1 VLLALV
7 LAAAPPLD
15 WQGLVPGV
23 EYRTFVLEAKPASG
37 DGLLHVVRIDASVAS
52 LDFGLASQHD
62 GTLRTA
68 REWCDDKGFSVV
80 INAGMYA
87 TDYVAN
93 VGYLRRGAHLNNG
106 TWNSKYQSVLA
117 LGPKQQGLPAAQ
129 LWDRERTPD
138 AQAAKYE
145 SVVQNLRLL
154 KAPGQVV
161 WKPNGEAWSEAAIR
175 VDRSGR
181 VLFLFSATP
190 FEMATWGSKVL
201 ELPLDVVR
209 AMHVEGGPEASLSI
223 HTKAVQLDLAGGP
236 RRVPFGAAG
245 LKQWRIP
252 NVVGVRA
259 R

>member
-1 VLLALV
+1 MLLALV
-7 LAAAPPLD
+7 LAAAAGTE

-23 EYRTFVLEAKPASG
+23 EYRTFVLEAKPTSG
-37 DGLLHVVRIDASVAS
+37 DGLLHVVRIDATVAR
-52 LDFGLASQHD
+52 LDFGLASQND

-68 REWCDDKGFSVV
+68 REWCDDKGFMVV

-117 LGPKQQGLPAAQ
+117 LGSKQKGLPAAQ
-129 LWDRERTPD
+129 LWDRESTPD
-138 AQAAKYE
+138 LQAAKYE

-154 KAPGQVV
+154 KAPGEVV
-161 WKPNGEAWSEAAIR
+161 WKPNGDAWSEAAIGS
-175 VDRSGR
+175 DRSGR
-181 VLFLFSATP
+181 VLFLFSSTP
-190 FEMATWGSKVL
+190 FEMATLGAKLL
-201 ELPLDVVR
+201 ELPLELVR

-223 HTKAVQLDLAGGP
+223 HTKALQLDLAGGP
-236 RRVPFGAAG
+236 RRVTFGTVG